1 MLVKLSAHY
10 WRPDFS
16 EGQARQLIADF
27 IDALTP
33 YSLED
38 IERAVKLY
46 YTNPGN
52 KFFPHPG
59 ALIGLIRP
67 QEDKAPIRHALT
79 RFDQNAFD
87 NWPPEG
93 QRAKRTAAQ
102 VIEDNA
108 ERNRP
113 YWDT

>member
-33 YSLED
+33 YSLGD
-38 IERAVKLY
+38 IQRAIKAY
-46 YTNPGN
+46 YTAPEN

-59 ALIGLIRP
+59 ALIGLIRGP
-67 QEDKAPIRHALT
+67 AKNGTVREAITK
-79 RFDQNAFD
+79 FDRSVYE
-87 NWPPEG
+87 NWPPEPTTPLKSR
-93 QRAKRTAAQ
+93 QQILEEHRAK
-102 VIEDNA
+102 NSS
-108 ERNRP
+108 
-113 YWDT
+113 